1 MLRNVMKHHGG
12 SFSAVDESGRRVFI
26 TESISFIF
34 EVTVNT
40 EMNTVSYRPVN
51 YKDVKLLTQIDRYL
65 RGQRYNKDVVD
76 RLVIRFGWMD
86 RRLNKLSFM
95 SLTELMSKVRSNEA
109 DASQERK
116 VQELCKQLSLSLKA
130 ILK

>member
-1 MLRNVMKHHGG
+1 MLRNVMKHQGG
-12 SFSAVDESGRRVFI
+12 SFSATDETGRRVFI

-34 EVTVNT
+34 EVIVDE
-40 EMNTVSYRPVN
+40 EMNTVRYRPVN
-51 YKDVKLLTQIDRYL
+51 YRDVKLLTQIDRYL
-65 RGQRYNKDVVD
+65 RGVHYNKDVVD